1 MFFFLEHF
9 IKMCFD
15 FETSFSTTESLEDP
29 LSVAATLYFNLLFLE
44 F

>member
-9 IKMCFD
+9 IKMCFA
-15 FETSFSTTESLEDP
+15 FETSFSTTESLEDS